1 MKVLLIVGLGGFL
14 GAVSR
19 YYLVD
24 VIERVWQSP
33 NGFPWGIFAAN
44 MLGCLAVGAF
54 FGYSIHVRA
63 ISDEMRLLVATGFLG
78 SLTTFSTFGHQTLQL
93 LRRGQIGLGLANIGA
108 SVLVGLF
115 AVWIGF
121 SLVERLRGG

>member
-1 MKVLLIVGLGGFL
+1 MKLALIVGLGGFF
-14 GAVSR
+14 GAIGR
-19 YYLVD
+19 YFLVD
-24 VIERVWQSP
+24 AIERVWQGP

-44 MLGCLAVGAF
+44 MLGCLVIGAF
-54 FGYSIHVRA
+54 FGYSTHVRV
-63 ISDEMRLLVATGFLG
+63 ISDEMRLLVVTGFLG

-121 SLVERLRGG
+121 CLVERLRGS